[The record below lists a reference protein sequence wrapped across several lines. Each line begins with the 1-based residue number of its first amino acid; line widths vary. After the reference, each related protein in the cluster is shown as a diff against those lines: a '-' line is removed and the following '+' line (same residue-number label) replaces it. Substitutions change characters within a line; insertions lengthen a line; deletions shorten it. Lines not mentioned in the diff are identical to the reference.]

1 MDNTFGGT
9 MKKLVAVATA
19 IGSLTACGGSSSPT
33 APTAAAANIAGPYNV
48 NVIASSTCA
57 ANLPEET
64 RSLLFVATVTQT
76 GTAVELEL
84 IAKAA
89 GNPSVKFPGT
99 VSGQTVSFPSFSLTQ
114 AMTHGTTLAAAANAS
129 VGANASIT
137 GTLNGTFQG
146 PTGSACTAT
155 NHQFEMVKL
164 CSQPTPTG
172 TALLPCAGI

>member
-1 MDNTFGGT
+1 
-9 MKKLVAVATA
+9 MKKLVAIAAA
-19 IGSLTACGGSSSPT
+19 IGSLMACGGGSDTPT

-48 NVIASSTCA
+48 NVIASSSCA

-64 RSLLFVATVTQT
+64 RSLIFVATVTQT
-76 GTAVELEL
+76 GAAVEMEL
-84 IAKAA
+84 VAKAA
-89 GNPSVKFPGT
+89 GNPSVKIPGT
-99 VSGQTVSFPSFSLTQ
+99 VTGKTVNFPSFSLTQ

-137 GTLNGTFQG
+137 GTINGTFQG
-146 PTGSACTAT
+146 PTGSTCNAA

-164 CSQPTPTG
+164 CPQPTANG